1 MLRVTVVT
9 LNKTLKGT
17 FDASSPAVAPPPP
30 FPPADVVGLARVLE
44 GETVGSVFI
53 LVGADG
59 NDGLSPA
66 FGTGGLVAGWT
77 GAEQHPVAVF
87 GGNLCFQGEGQKSD
101 TRQPPNMFSF

>member
-1 MLRVTVVT
+1 MSACC
-9 LNKTLKGT
+9 G
-17 FDASSPAVAPPPP
+17 SSPS
-30 FPPADVVGLARVLE
+30 FLPADVVGLARVLE

-66 FGTGGLVAGWT
+66 FGTGRLVAGRT

-87 GGNLCFQGEGQKSD
+87 GGNLL
-101 TRQPPNMFSF
+101 FSGREAEVGHTSTPESVQRSES